1 MAKPNH
7 KQKSSCQSS
16 RKRRQADVQLER
28 WAKRRRHKSRQRDH
42 NQTIQMLSYS
52 EDSCSSER
60 CRRRSGSV
68 ERVEDVSIYSRNP
81 FSFPT
86 VDVSW
91 WLGKRD
97 ESTLLKLPTSMFG
110 ACRWCLDK
118 FSKSVEMAKDTVFPS
133 RVYQRELTATQE
145 QLSKLI
151 QEVERLKTEAEQSK
165 RQNVSFSAN
174 LMDLSPC
181 QHQTSQ
187 IAVSAIFTVLAKTL
201 PTNCRLVNQSQGI
214 LLYQMDHSLP
224 LHPTTSS
231 PTSSSPP
238 PLPPSLLSKGPRKL
252 NIVRKK
258 RDNED
263 KSKSSA
269 PQRVTLQDIQ
279 NVKLRKASDTQEKRE
294 KAKPSIGGPLVSL
307 SDLQTFRLKRTSN
320 YDAENL
326 NPKMVLRNRIS
337 QEALQF
343 RTQLRKV
350 HVARSPGGTPMRR
363 AFRDEGTGLTPV
375 MTRALRKKF
384 QGLRTP
390 SPSNSPTTPPIR
402 N

>member
-52 EDSCSSER
+52 EDNCSSER

-151 QEVERLKTEAEQSK
+151 QEVEHLKTEAEQSK
-165 RQNVSFSAN
+165 KQN
-174 LMDLSPC
+174 
-181 QHQTSQ
+181 
-187 IAVSAIFTVLAKTL
+187 
-201 PTNCRLVNQSQGI
+201 
-214 LLYQMDHSLP
+214 
-224 LHPTTSS
+224 
-231 PTSSSPP
+231 
-238 PLPPSLLSKGPRKL
+238 
-252 NIVRKK
+252 
-258 RDNED
+258 
-263 KSKSSA
+263 SKSSA

-307 SDLQTFRLKRTSN
+307 SDLQTLRLKRTSN
-320 YDAENL
+320 SDAENL